1 MVLLYLLRDGPAVT
15 RGSSMDSTGA
25 LTLSVPVIV
34 LQVQKLKVDL
44 ESAML
49 EIDQILRANELSIS
63 LVAAVPAILIAGAT
77 LTLLWRLC
85 SPKMPDPKRQAVPC
99 RMAMVELERAISKSV
114 DHHQDS
120 GEVLYRL
127 AVVLDKT
134 SALLSQ
140 HKNSFVQAEWQNLRQ
155 DLVDIA
161 SPIPM
166 KAKLQL
172 SERVMRVYTIFQS

>member
-1 MVLLYLLRDGPAVT
+1 
-15 RGSSMDSTGA
+15 
-25 LTLSVPVIV
+25 
-34 LQVQKLKVDL
+34 
-44 ESAML
+44 
-49 EIDQILRANELSIS
+49 
-63 LVAAVPAILIAGAT
+63 
-77 LTLLWRLC
+77 
-85 SPKMPDPKRQAVPC
+85 
-99 RMAMVELERAISKSV
+99 MVELERAISKSV

>member
-1 MVLLYLLRDGPAVT
+1 MLLDGSLAAPMTVKSIPGGSPLALISTPYKQSSRCCNVDWSIPKPVRAVQTVLLYLLRNGPAVT
-15 RGSSMDSTGA
+15 SGSSMDSTGA

-99 RMAMVELERAISKSV
+99 R
-114 DHHQDS
+114 
-120 GEVLYRL
+120 
-127 AVVLDKT
+127 
-134 SALLSQ
+134 
-140 HKNSFVQAEWQNLRQ
+140 
-155 DLVDIA
+155 
-161 SPIPM
+161 
-166 KAKLQL
+166 
-172 SERVMRVYTIFQS
+172 